1 MEDMMDSRFNESKYV
16 IRRKVMTV
24 GGAKYHV
31 YNEAGQLMLYCKQKA
46 FKMKEDIRLYTG
58 EDMTEEVLSLQA
70 RSVVD
75 FSATY
80 DVFDSKEGIKIGA
93 LQRKGMKS
101 MLRDEW
107 NVLDAYDNPIG
118 IIQEDSMGLALVRRF
133 LANIV
138 PQNYD
143 MIVNGVKAVDLKQ
156 EFNPFVYKLNVEYIT
171 NAIDQRIGIAAGI
184 LIATIEGRQN

>member
-1 MEDMMDSRFNESKYV
+1 
-16 IRRKVMTV
+16 
-24 GGAKYHV
+24 
-31 YNEAGQLMLYCKQKA
+31 
-46 FKMKEDIRLYTG
+46 MKEDIRLYTG

-70 RSVVD
+70 RSVID